1 MGGGGLNTLELPIG
15 QRISNYTLK
24 LTFDTGPDYLFVRK

>member
-24 LTFDTGPDYLFVRK
+24 LTFDTALDSLNVRK